1 MVYSNMIITCMK
13 WLLFLLLPVVKC
25 HHAGGE
31 KTASFPVFFFFEKKK
46 QWDERGN
53 PMWWTVEIYSL
64 PLYTS
69 SLKTGFVSLY
79 VFEVLVQV

>member
-46 QWDERGN
+46 Q
-53 PMWWTVEIYSL
+53 
-64 PLYTS
+64 
-69 SLKTGFVSLY
+69 
-79 VFEVLVQV
+79 

>member
-46 QWDERGN
+46 AVRREGKPHVMNGGN
-53 PMWWTVEIYSL
+53 LQSAT
-64 PLYTS
+64 LYKFS
-69 SLKTGFVSLY
+69 
-79 VFEVLVQV
+79 